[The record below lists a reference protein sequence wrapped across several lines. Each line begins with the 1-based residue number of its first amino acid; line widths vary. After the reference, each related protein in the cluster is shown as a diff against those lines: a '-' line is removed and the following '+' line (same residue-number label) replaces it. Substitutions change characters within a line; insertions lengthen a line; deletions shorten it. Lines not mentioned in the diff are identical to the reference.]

1 MLTIEAQARV
11 ALVGDRHQLAAVG
24 RGGVLHLAVRAAEPA
39 ACLTSDA
46 VHRFGQLFPDELGAV
61 AGRLDAARAD
71 QVLTEPRPDAPVARI
86 RRAD

>member
-11 ALVGDRHQLAAVG
+11 ALVGDRHQLAAIG
-24 RGGVLHLAVRAAEPA
+24 RGGVLHLAVRAA
-39 ACLTSDA
+39 CLTLDA

-71 QVLTEPRPDAPVARI
+71 WMRTEGSSVTTH
-86 RRAD
+86 